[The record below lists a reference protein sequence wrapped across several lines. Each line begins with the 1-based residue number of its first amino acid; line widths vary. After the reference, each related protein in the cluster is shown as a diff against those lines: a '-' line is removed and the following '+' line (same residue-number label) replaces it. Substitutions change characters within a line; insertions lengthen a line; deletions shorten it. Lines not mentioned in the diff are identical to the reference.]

1 MPVRAGGGADSCVI
15 MMATATLMIVVM
27 TELIDIH
34 GAPDSDDDC
43 DGDTDVKHRDC
54 EVSSCDCNVG
64 FS

>member
-1 MPVRAGGGADSCVI
+1 